1 MLITEDEG
9 APPESHQTPESTG
22 LHPGA
27 CSSQNRT
34 CWGLVSSLRPH
45 SGRRGSSEECGIGSK
60 SGSCLGSGCQPGAE
74 GRAPLHDFPPCLLL
88 AFLFISLYVTTTNP
102 PPTSPPLPL
111 SLCLPPSLLL
121 SLSVFS
127 TWSISLFKC
136 ISSPFLP
143 CPLPSAEWLCE
154 HVSSGL
160 SIPSCSCSLSSC
172 PPCLSF
178 LIQVRNDPQASFTKQ
193 RSQRVFLML
202 KTIQDPTPLGA
213 PSPQ

>member
-102 PPTSPPLPL
+102 PPPLLLCLCLCVSLPL
-111 SLCLPPSLLL
+111 FFSLCL
-121 SLSVFS
+121 FS
-127 TWSISLFKC
+127 QPGLFHF
-136 ISSPFLP
+136 SNASPVHFFP
-143 CPLPSAEWLCE
+143 
-154 HVSSGL
+154 
-160 SIPSCSCSLSSC
+160 
-172 PPCLSF
+172 
-178 LIQVRNDPQASFTKQ
+178 
-193 RSQRVFLML
+193 
-202 KTIQDPTPLGA
+202 A
-213 PSPQ
+213 PSPVQSGFVSTCPVASASLPALVASAHALHASLS

>member
-1 MLITEDEG
+1 MG
-9 APPESHQTPESTG
+9 AQRNAGLGARAAAVWAAAVSLGQRGEPLFMTSHPVCSLPSSSSHSTSPPQT
-22 LHPGA
+22 
-27 CSSQNRT
+27 
-34 CWGLVSSLRPH
+34 
-45 SGRRGSSEECGIGSK
+45 
-60 SGSCLGSGCQPGAE
+60 
-74 GRAPLHDFPPCLLL
+74 
-88 AFLFISLYVTTTNP
+88 P